1 MRTIY
6 QLSLELLS
14 QDRIT
19 QVRIKIKIPKQYYQD
34 SIISQLISRYQLE
47 VNILGALLGS
57 NLPSDGWFDLELK
70 GQSKQINEALLYL
83 SDLDIE
89 FWNESD
95 ISADGW

>member
-19 QVRIKIKIPKQYYQD
+19 QARIKIKIPKQYYQD
-34 SIISQLISRYQLE
+34 SIISQLISRFLLE

-57 NLPSDGWFDLELK
+57 NAENDGWFDLELK
-70 GQSKQINEALLYL
+70 GQSRQINEALLYL
-83 SDLDIE
+83 SDLDVE

-95 ISADGW
+95 ISPDGW

>member
-19 QVRIKIKIPKQYYQD
+19 QARIKIKIPKQYYQD
-34 SIISQLISRYQLE
+34 SIISHLISGYQLE

-57 NLPSDGWFDLELK
+57 NSQNDGWFDLELK
-70 GQSKQINEALLYL
+70 GPSRQINEALLYL
-83 SDLDIE
+83 SDLDVE

-95 ISADGW
+95 ISPDGW